1 MRKKNGFTLVEL
13 LVAVAVLAIIV
24 TISFAIYNNYSKGAK
39 EVAQKITMQNLA
51 NAAQMYAKEF
61 KTNPDFWYQ
70 EVVDDVPTGNEFSCT
85 TIKQLKNKGILQG
98 KLVDATT
105 NEAIDDDTTIKIIRD
120 ANKVIT
126 SKIEKDS
133 LDCDKTPPELNIVFE
148 GNLIGDWYTGEIKYT
163 ITPEYGYSGISDYN
177 YYIEI
182 NGERT
187 NLEDVDDKY
196 VYSGT
201 VNDDV
206 SSDNIKVCAWAKNGN
221 DIESETVCETVKLDN
236 EPISKPTIKASDNV
250 TSNNWHKNTF
260 TLNISGGG
268 NSLSGKY
275 YEYRMDEKEETYNK
289 VNDNKINIGTSD
301 HNKTFYVRTCNN
313 VGKCSDEALYKILID
328 KEPPTITNVSKS
340 TSSYVSNLTIKAT
353 INDSLSGIAKYKI
366 NKSSSYNNTGWTNVN
381 GNSNSMNINA
391 NASSNGIYYIWV
403 EDKAGNYSKTS
414 ININNIATLHT
425 VTVNLGDSSSRTVS
439 GNKVISGIVALS
451 SVTTNNG
458 SVTNSYLSGN
468 RVYFTVGN
476 GSSTSVPRTERVTVS
491 ASSRNPSSTQ
501 SCRCDYGATLSGTMC
516 IGQGGPFTNK
526 QIQYWSCINNK
537 WIPTDGLGVNDS
549 NRSCQEA
556 GYPYGYEKDIS
567 NYMRPYY
574 DHEGNVTQS
583 NCDQYVYNYSC
594 NQSSDPVLKT
604 RICYA
609 DCKKPDYRATC
620 TSRLTCPSTY
630 TLIGSKCY
638 TCSRGSLNYSSK
650 TCSYNTT
657 VYDTVY
663 RYTVTI
669 KYYA

>member
-61 KTNPDFWYQ
+61 KINPDFWYQ

-236 EPISKPTIKASDNV
+236 EPVSKPTLKASDNV

-353 INDSLSGIAKYKI
+353 IKDSLSGIAKYKI

-381 GNSNSMNINA
+381 GNSNSMNINS
-391 NASSNGIYYIWV
+391 NVTSNGTYYIWV

-425 VTVNLGDSSSRTVS
+425 VTVNLGDSSSQTVS
-439 GNKVISGIVALS
+439 GNRQISGIMALS

-458 SVTNSYLSGN
+458 RITSSYLSGN
-468 RVYFTVGN
+468 RVYYTVGG
-476 GSSTSVPRTERVTVS
+476 GSATSIPSTQIVS
-491 ASSRNPSSTQ
+491 ASPITTSTTSNT
-501 SCRCDYGATLSGTMC
+501 SCRCASGDTLSGTRC
-516 IGQGGPFTNK
+516 IGQYGDMIINVQEKDFT
-526 QIQYWSCINNK
+526 CM
-537 WIPTDGLGVNDS
+537 S
-549 NRSCQEA
+549 NRIWTPGSGGDNVGNISCPA
-556 GYPYGYEKDIS
+556 GYEKD
-567 NYMRPYY
+567 NTRYLKTYY
-574 DHEGNVTQS
+574 EFDGSVFQS
-583 NCDQYVYNYSC
+583 NCNQYMTNYSC
-594 NQSSDPVLKT
+594 TSAQIGQVKWLT
-604 RICYA
+604 RECYA
-609 DCKKPDYRATC
+609 DCKKPDYSATC
-620 TSRLTCPSTY
+620 TTSTTCPSNY
-630 TLIGSKCY
+630 TKVGSTCY
-638 TCSRGSLNYSSK
+638 RCSRGSFNYSTRKCTYS
-650 TCSYNTT
+650 TT
-657 VYDTVY
+657 VYSYVY
-663 RYTVTI
+663 RYTITI